1 MPCVLTQNYSLDCND
16 SFGGVKELWF
26 IEKANVTIAATAGIT
41 TTITKAVGKKFW
53 KYELIH
59 QTADVTE
66 SKAGSRENGT
76 NMVTQTI
83 KFPINKMSVSLR
95 NELELLFQNLLVAVA
110 VDNNGTP
117 WIYGVDFGM
126 KATQADAK
134 TGIKLGDRN
143 GYEITLVG
151 EEKVFALKVDNT
163 SYAALATVG
172 A

>member
-1 MPCVLTQNYSLDCND
+1 MACALTQNYSLDCND
-16 SFGGVKELWF
+16 SFGGVKELYF
-26 IEKANVTIAATAGIT
+26 AAKADITVAVTSGIT

-59 QTADVTE
+59 QTAEVSET
-66 SKAGSRENGT
+66 KTPSRENGT
-76 NMVTQTI
+76 SMVAQSI

-95 NELELLFQNLLVAVA
+95 NELENFCQATLLCVV

-117 WIYGVDFGM
+117 WLYGNDFGLTTTEV
-126 KATQADAK
+126 AGK
-134 TGIKLGDRN
+134 TGVKLGDRN

-151 EEKVFALKVDNT
+151 EEKVLAVKVDAT
-163 SYAALATVG
+163 SFAALGTVG

>member
-1 MPCVLTQNYSLDCND
+1 
-16 SFGGVKELWF
+16 
-26 IEKANVTIAATAGIT
+26 
-41 TTITKAVGKKFW
+41 
-53 KYELIH
+53 
-59 QTADVTE
+59 
-66 SKAGSRENGT
+66 
-76 NMVTQTI
+76 
-83 KFPINKMSVSLR
+83 LR

-117 WIYGVDFGM
+117 WIYGVDFGL

-143 GYEITLVG
+143 GYEVTLVG